1 MLNGVYYFKVG
12 NKDIRVS
19 LPEDSLGRFFTF
31 IMIGIFVFDL
41 FVGHLFGAF
50 LMALFIA
57 MNTVQMK

>member
-1 MLNGVYYFKVG
+1 MMDKVFYFKVG
-12 NKDIRVS
+12 EKDIRIS
-19 LPEDSLGRFFTF
+19 MPQDSLGRFFTF

-50 LMALFIA
+50 IMALFIA